1 MLYLLYVKKTAKNK
15 MTTEDLALS
24 MDKGFKRV
32 ENLIEKRVDELAIST
47 ANGFESVNKRFN
59 VVEKDISELKK
70 DTSELKKDTSELKE
84 SVKGIRGD
92 ISNLGDRF
100 PSQFAFDQL
109 SSRVYTLEKKSKEK
123 TR

>member
-70 DTSELKKDTSELKE
+70 DTSELKE